1 MSISD
6 WVFGNVWSCSTLFIM
21 KTSHKS
27 DELKKFKKGGSTN
40 RVPML
45 IWTINITTLKVIFKL
60 YGDLP
65 GPNLFW
71 AYWSAWKLS
80 VCHSWFEWFKTNIVY
95 STIHVLWKGEGHR
108 KSTLIKIVQIGK
120 IFFVTK
126 NLENTNNIL
135 MTKKSRI
142 QWGYKILETGRLN
155 YSLSLFN

>member
-6 WVFGNVWSCSTLFIM
+6 WVFGNVWSCLTLFIM
-21 KTSHKS
+21 KTSHK
-27 DELKKFKKGGSTN
+27 KGSTN

-71 AYWSAWKLS
+71 AYWSAWSWAFAILGLNDSKLIS
-80 VCHSWFEWFKTNIVY
+80 FIPQFMFCEKVKVIGN
-95 STIHVLWKGEGHR
+95 LR
-108 KSTLIKIVQIGK
+108 LLKSCKLEKY
-120 IFFVTK
+120 FFVTK

-142 QWGYKILETGRLN
+142 KWDYKILETGRLN
-155 YSLSLFN
+155 YSLSLFNYYIRIK